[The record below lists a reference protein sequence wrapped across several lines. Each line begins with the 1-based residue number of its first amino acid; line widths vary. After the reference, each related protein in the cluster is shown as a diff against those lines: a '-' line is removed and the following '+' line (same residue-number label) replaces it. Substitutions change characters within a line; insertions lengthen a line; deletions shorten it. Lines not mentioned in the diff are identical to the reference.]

1 MKSFFYRSI
10 VFYFLIIL
18 ILALLSHYY
27 IINFISANNQL
38 LYCLYICIIFIIC
51 SPIAFVIIFRIND
64 KKNNDSI
71 TNLKR
76 INKDLYESNERY
88 DIVAKATSDTIW
100 DWDIKTGG
108 FIWNKGI
115 QGVFGYKK
123 EDVGE
128 NLQWWFEK
136 IHPEDSLK
144 MSVKLYSFIEQ
155 KTEKWQDYY
164 TITNTNIIDAAV
176 YWKKNGYIRNTL
188 MCLSFQYKKHLSLG
202 RGGMILTDNK
212 ETAMQLKKMSYDGRL
227 PNIPWAEQNVD
238 MMGYHY
244 YMTPEN
250 ADIGIDK
257 FKTASITE
265 PKQWSYLNYPD
276 LSMMKVFNE
285 V

>member
-1 MKSFFYRSI
+1 MNSVERFEKLVAEYYNAPYAVATDCCTHAIELCLRLAEPVYVKCPSHTYLSI
-10 VFYFLIIL
+10 PMTF
-18 ILALLSHYY
+18 S
-27 IINFISANNQL
+27 
-38 LYCLYICIIFIIC
+38 
-51 SPIAFVIIFRIND
+51 
-64 KKNNDSI
+64 K
-71 TNLKR
+71 LK
-76 INKDLYESNERY
+76 
-88 DIVAKATSDTIW
+88 
-100 DWDIKTGG
+100 
-108 FIWNKGI
+108 
-115 QGVFGYKK
+115 
-123 EDVGE
+123 
-128 NLQWWFEK
+128 LQWDFT
-136 IHPEDSLK
+136 D
-144 MSVKLYSFIEQ
+144 
-155 KTEKWQDYY
+155 EKWQDYY

-227 PNIPWAEQNVD
+227 PDIPWAEQNVD